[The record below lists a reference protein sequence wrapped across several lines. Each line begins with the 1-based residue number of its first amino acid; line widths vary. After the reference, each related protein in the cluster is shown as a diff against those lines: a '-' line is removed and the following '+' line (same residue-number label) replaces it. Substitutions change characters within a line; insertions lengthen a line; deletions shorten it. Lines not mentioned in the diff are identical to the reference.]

1 MLPTGVNMTNVKQI
15 NRSAVLQLLLRN
27 GGMSR
32 TDLAEELNLTTATLT
47 SICNDFIQKGL
58 LIQSDGGKSQSPGRK
73 KCPLDINGTYKYAIA
88 VSLHYNGHI
97 IAITDLRGQA
107 VASTSFSVE
116 APYDAEHFFKK
127 LADACIRLLWEN
139 NIPCERV
146 LGACVCIVGSVD
158 QEAGV
163 SLNPFS
169 IFGEGQV
176 PIRQLLEKELPFPIC
191 VENNVCAFLNAEILL
206 GCATDSNVIALKWG
220 PGVGSASSIGGV
232 ICKDHTFHSSEIGH
246 TYFYRN
252 DGRTCKCGRRG
263 CLETGVNLSRIEE
276 KILELLPGEPAL
288 QQVREAHGAPHVTN
302 IISYLT
308 ADCPALRGFFEAC
321 VHDLAIGVNNA
332 IQVFSPDRV
341 ILYGVLFE
349 VPGAADRFIDE
360 VVRLNP
366 FIGREL
372 FQRSALS
379 WKTDYIG
386 PAATAI
392 KTYLIDTGGEA

>member
-1 MLPTGVNMTNVKQI
+1 MRLHRRLGRP
-15 NRSAVLQLLLRN
+15 
-27 GGMSR
+27 GG
-32 TDLAEELNLTTATLT
+32 
-47 SICNDFIQKGL
+47 
-58 LIQSDGGKSQSPGRK
+58 
-73 KCPLDINGTYKYAIA
+73 
-88 VSLHYNGHI
+88 
-97 IAITDLRGQA
+97 
-107 VASTSFSVE
+107 
-116 APYDAEHFFKK
+116 
-127 LADACIRLLWEN
+127 
-139 NIPCERV
+139 
-146 LGACVCIVGSVD
+146 
-158 QEAGV
+158 GV

-302 IISYLT
+302 IISYLS

-332 IQVFSPDRV
+332 IQVFSPDRSSSTACSSRCPARPTASSTRSCGS
-341 ILYGVLFE
+341 IPSSG
-349 VPGAADRFIDE
+349 GSSSSAA
-360 VVRLNP
+360 
-366 FIGREL
+366 
-372 FQRSALS
+372 ALS

>member
-107 VASTSFSVE
+107 VAWTSFSVE

-146 LGACVCIVGSVD
+146 LGARSEERRVG
-158 QEAGV
+158 
-163 SLNPFS
+163 
-169 IFGEGQV
+169 
-176 PIRQLLEKELPFPIC
+176 KEC
-191 VENNVCAFLNAEILL
+191 
-206 GCATDSNVIALKWG
+206 
-220 PGVGSASSIGGV
+220 
-232 ICKDHTFHSSEIGH
+232 
-246 TYFYRN
+246 
-252 DGRTCKCGRRG
+252 
-263 CLETGVNLSRIEE
+263 
-276 KILELLPGEPAL
+276 
-288 QQVREAHGAPHVTN
+288 
-302 IISYLT
+302 
-308 ADCPALRGFFEAC
+308 
-321 VHDLAIGVNNA
+321 
-332 IQVFSPDRV
+332 
-341 ILYGVLFE
+341 
-349 VPGAADRFIDE
+349 
-360 VVRLNP
+360 RL
-366 FIGREL
+366 
-372 FQRSALS
+372 
-379 WKTDYIG
+379 
-386 PAATAI
+386 
-392 KTYLIDTGGEA
+392 